1 MTLRELSYEYKAHAD
16 TLSLRMKQLRLAAR
30 ETEDPERRH
39 RLERRILEL
48 RPLLQEAREL
58 AVLTRNYY
66 DRGIT
71 RMKSIP
77 YDRRRNTLSSDMAAY
92 MRAVAP
98 DNDEAVSRLKRNL
111 RIARREELT
120 ARQAQVLR
128 LYFEEEM
135 TMEAVGHA
143 LGISKSTVSRTIAR
157 AKQRLKRCLRY
168 AL

>member
-1 MTLRELSYEYKAHAD
+1 
-16 TLSLRMKQLRLAAR
+16 
-30 ETEDPERRH
+30 
-39 RLERRILEL
+39 
-48 RPLLQEAREL
+48 
-58 AVLTRNYY
+58 
-66 DRGIT
+66 
-71 RMKSIP
+71 MKSIP

-120 ARQAQVLR
+120 ARQAQV
-128 LYFEEEM
+128 
-135 TMEAVGHA
+135 GHA

>member
-1 MTLRELSYEYKAHAD
+1 
-16 TLSLRMKQLRLAAR
+16 
-30 ETEDPERRH
+30 
-39 RLERRILEL
+39 
-48 RPLLQEAREL
+48 
-58 AVLTRNYY
+58 
-66 DRGIT
+66 
-71 RMKSIP
+71 MKSIP

-111 RIARREELT
+111 RIARRGELT

>member
-1 MTLRELSYEYKAHAD
+1 
-16 TLSLRMKQLRLAAR
+16 
-30 ETEDPERRH
+30 
-39 RLERRILEL
+39 
-48 RPLLQEAREL
+48 
-58 AVLTRNYY
+58 
-66 DRGIT
+66 
-71 RMKSIP
+71 MKSIP
-77 YDRRRNTLSSDMAAY
+77 YERQRNTLSSDMAAY

-120 ARQAQVLR
+120 ERQAQVLR

>member
-1 MTLRELSYEYKAHAD
+1 
-16 TLSLRMKQLRLAAR
+16 
-30 ETEDPERRH
+30 
-39 RLERRILEL
+39 
-48 RPLLQEAREL
+48 
-58 AVLTRNYY
+58 
-66 DRGIT
+66 
-71 RMKSIP
+71 MKSIP
-77 YDRRRNTLSSDMAAY
+77 YDRQRNTLSSDMAAY

-120 ARQAQVLR
+120 GRQAQVLR

>member
-1 MTLRELSYEYKAHAD
+1 
-16 TLSLRMKQLRLAAR
+16 
-30 ETEDPERRH
+30 
-39 RLERRILEL
+39 
-48 RPLLQEAREL
+48 
-58 AVLTRNYY
+58 
-66 DRGIT
+66 
-71 RMKSIP
+71 MKSIP

-135 TMEAVGHA
+135 TMEAVAMPWAFPNPRCHA
-143 LGISKSTVSRTIAR
+143 PSPGPNSA
-157 AKQRLKRCLRY
+157 
-168 AL
+168 

>member
-1 MTLRELSYEYKAHAD
+1 
-16 TLSLRMKQLRLAAR
+16 
-30 ETEDPERRH
+30 
-39 RLERRILEL
+39 
-48 RPLLQEAREL
+48 
-58 AVLTRNYY
+58 
-66 DRGIT
+66 
-71 RMKSIP
+71 MKSIP

-135 TMEAVGHA
+135 TWAFPNPRCHA
-143 LGISKSTVSRTIAR
+143 PSPGPNSA
-157 AKQRLKRCLRY
+157 
-168 AL
+168 

>member
-66 DRGIT
+66 DRRYHCLLYT
-71 RMKSIP
+71 SPSPRDLSTSRMP
-77 YDRRRNTLSSDMAAY
+77 SSA
-92 MRAVAP
+92 
-98 DNDEAVSRLKRNL
+98 
-111 RIARREELT
+111 
-120 ARQAQVLR
+120 
-128 LYFEEEM
+128 
-135 TMEAVGHA
+135 
-143 LGISKSTVSRTIAR
+143 
-157 AKQRLKRCLRY
+157 
-168 AL
+168 

>member
-1 MTLRELSYEYKAHAD
+1 
-16 TLSLRMKQLRLAAR
+16 
-30 ETEDPERRH
+30 
-39 RLERRILEL
+39 
-48 RPLLQEAREL
+48 
-58 AVLTRNYY
+58 
-66 DRGIT
+66 
-71 RMKSIP
+71 MKSIP

-111 RIARREELT
+111 RI

>member
-1 MTLRELSYEYKAHAD
+1 MT
-16 TLSLRMKQLRLAAR
+16 
-30 ETEDPERRH
+30 
-39 RLERRILEL
+39 
-48 RPLLQEAREL
+48 
-58 AVLTRNYY
+58 
-66 DRGIT
+66 G
-71 RMKSIP
+71 
-77 YDRRRNTLSSDMAAY
+77 RRNTLSSDMAAY

-143 LGISKSTVSRTIAR
+143 GHFPNP
-157 AKQRLKRCLRY
+157 RCH
-168 AL
+168 APSPGPNSA